1 MKATPE
7 HIVEMLRQVRHPEKG
22 QDIVSLGLTGTPEII
37 DQVIRVSLTLRRND
51 PLRNSIRKTIEKVI
65 GSQLPG
71 MVPEVLIAESPAPAP
86 TEVWDAL
93 AGVKNIVAI
102 ASGKGGVG
110 KSTISS
116 NLAVAL
122 AMQGYSVG
130 LLDADIFG
138 PSMPKM
144 FALEQ
149 DHPLMARE
157 HNRDLMVP
165 LNKHGVKLLS
175 VGFFIPPDSATIW
188 RGPMASN
195 ALKQLINDSVW
206 GELDFLLIDLPPG
219 TSDIHLTVVQTLAL
233 TGALIV
239 TTPQPVALADAIKG
253 ISMFRNDNIDVPIL
267 GIVENMSWF
276 TPAEL
281 PDNKYFLFGKDGGKQ
296 LAEQYKLPL
305 LGQIPLVQG
314 IREGGDEGIPQALE
328 KSAAGEAFEQLAI
341 QFVAQIEAR
350 RQNLP
355 PTRKVEITRTHFGD
369 TPRNKTI

>member
-1 MKATPE
+1 MTANSESIFTLLK
-7 HIVEMLRQVRHPEKG
+7 QVRHPEKG
-22 QDIVSLGLTGTPEII
+22 QDIVSLGLVTGVETDESS
-37 DQVIRVSLTLRRND
+37 VLLTLSLRRND
-51 PLRNSIRKTIEKVI
+51 PLRNSIRKTIERLIVQ
-65 GSQLPG
+65 SFPG
-71 MVPEVLIAESPAPAP
+71 ATVDITIAESPAPP
-86 TEVWDAL
+86 PSEVWDSL
-93 AGVKNIVAI
+93 AQVKNIIAI

-110 KSTISS
+110 KSTIAS

-122 AMQGYSVG
+122 AVQGYSVG

-149 DHPLMARE
+149 DRPLMSRE
-157 HNRDLMVP
+157 HNRDLIVP
-165 LNKHGVKLLS
+165 LNKHGVKILS

-195 ALKQLINDSVW
+195 ALKQLINDGLW

-233 TGALIV
+233 TGAVIV

-281 PDNKYFLFGKDGGKQ
+281 PENKYFLFGKEGGKQ
-296 LAEQYKLPL
+296 LAEKFNLPL
-305 LGQIPLVQG
+305 LGQIPLVQS

-328 KSAAGEAFEQLAI
+328 KSSTATAFEQLATR
-341 QFVAQIEAR
+341 FVSQVGLR
-350 RQNLP
+350 NQQLP
-355 PTRKVEITRTHFGD
+355 PTKKVEITRTHFE
-369 TPRNKTI
+369 TPQGKTI

>member
-1 MKATPE
+1 MVNSDSITSLLK
-7 HIVEMLRQVRHPEKG
+7 QVRHPEKG
-22 QDIVSLGLTGTPEII
+22 QDIVSLGLVSGVEITSHHI
-37 DQVIRVSLTLRRND
+37 YVTLSLRRND
-51 PLRNSIRKTIEKVI
+51 PLRNSIRKTIER
-65 GSQLPG
+65 L
-71 MVPEVLIAESPAPAP
+71 MVQNYPETPIEINIAESPAPPPA
-86 TEVWDAL
+86 EVWDSL
-93 AGVKNIVAI
+93 AQVKNIIAI

-110 KSTISS
+110 KSTIAS

-149 DHPLMARE
+149 DRPLMARE
-157 HNRDLMVP
+157 HNRDLIVP
-165 LNKHGVKLLS
+165 LNKHGIKLLS
-175 VGFFIPPDSATIW
+175 VGFFIPSDSATIW

-195 ALKQLINDSVW
+195 ALKQLINDGMW

-233 TGALIV
+233 TGAVIV

-281 PDNKYFLFGKDGGKQ
+281 PENKYFLFGKEGGKQ
-296 LAEQYKLPL
+296 LAEKYNLPL
-305 LGQIPLVQG
+305 LGQIPLVQS

-328 KSAAGEAFEQLAI
+328 KSPAAKAFEHLAA
-341 QFVAQIEAR
+341 QFVLQVGKR
-350 RQNLP
+350 NLQLP
-355 PTRKVEITRTHFGD
+355 PTKKVEITRTHFE
-369 TPRNKTI
+369 TPQGKTI